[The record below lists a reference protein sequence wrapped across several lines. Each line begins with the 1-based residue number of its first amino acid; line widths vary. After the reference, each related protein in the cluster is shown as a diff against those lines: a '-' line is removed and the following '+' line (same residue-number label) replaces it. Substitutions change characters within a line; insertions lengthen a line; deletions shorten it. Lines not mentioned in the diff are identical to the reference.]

1 MLFVF
6 ATKDNHEF
14 HTNFN
19 KFISIHL
26 KRSGASMFAGCVSA
40 LMLLMLLNKKDLS
53 IQAAGSAKSCS
64 AEEHM
69 GEQKLNLYRIYIG
82 LVTREQKTFC

>member
-1 MLFVF
+1 
-6 ATKDNHEF
+6 
-14 HTNFN
+14 
-19 KFISIHL
+19 
-26 KRSGASMFAGCVSA
+26 MFAGCVSA

-64 AEEHM
+64 VEEHM

>member
-1 MLFVF
+1 MLFVL

-40 LMLLMLLNKKDLS
+40 PILLMLLNKKDLS
-53 IQAAGSAKSCS
+53 IQAVGSTKSFS
-64 AEEHM
+64 VEEHM
-69 GEQKLNLYRIYIG
+69 GEQKINL
-82 LVTREQKTFC
+82 